1 LAAVLAT
8 WIGNVVGA
16 MVMYAAGRRWGTA
29 FLDRWLRRSHT
40 SEKHEHRLELL
51 YQRYGLLAL
60 GVSRFIPGVRALV
73 PPFAGAMR
81 LGAVKVLLVVAIPS
95 GVWYGLVTYLAFTV
109 GTKLDAAVDSVKSAQ
124 LWTTVVA
131 LVLVGGLV
139 GLWLLAKRRRSRL

>member
-1 LAAVLAT
+1 
-8 WIGNVVGA
+8 
-16 MVMYAAGRRWGTA
+16 
-29 FLDRWLRRSHT
+29 LRRSHT

-81 LGAVKVLLVVAIPS
+81 LGAVRVFLVMAIPS
-95 GVWYGLVTYLAFTV
+95 GIWYGLVTYLAFTV
-109 GTKLDAAVDSVKSAQ
+109 GTKLDTAVDSVKSAQ

-139 GLWLLAKRRRSRL
+139 GLWLFGKRRRSRL